1 MKRFKYLICSSI
13 SLMLF
18 TSCLRDEM
26 NSLIN
31 DAIST
36 NEEIKEIT
44 ATINDFGTTRSELYR
59 DDNDINFKWS
69 AGDTLGVF
77 PDTGDQVCF
86 TIDDSQAGSATAKFD
101 GGGWALKSTHTYRVY
116 FPYIRDI
123 DLKKDAIPLDY
134 FGPLDWSGQ
143 IQIGNNN
150 YDHLGK
156 YDYLASDA
164 VSPSDGKLN
173 IIMNHV
179 GAIMILRLKI
189 PEPGIFTYLTIYD
202 LDHEKMFPI
211 QATLDL
217 SGEKS
222 VLKDVK
228 YWITTSMW
236 LYKIETK
243 EENEEI
249 VVSMMIPPID
259 FTGKQ
264 IKVELNR
271 SDNMV
276 ASGIISN
283 PKNLEAGKPY
293 EMTATLSDLE
303 EGHGYPG
310 SPIDAKVR
318 NAVNK
323 SYTTLKRVFP
333 WDCLTLSESA
343 GSVQLYPTR
352 RGGDWW
358 DSGVYMQMFMHTFK
372 ADNGILS
379 RAWNAA
385 TESIDFCNSNISM
398 IEESGV
404 YYRKNC
410 EAEIRGIRAY
420 WYYYL
425 VDKWGNVPLVLD
437 SNKDKS
443 PTNSSRE
450 EVYNWLVSEINEII
464 PDLPEA
470 EGNYGKFTKAS
481 AHALLAKLYLNSEA
495 WGFGNKYAQAAN
507 EAQKVITDPGL
518 ELLSNW
524 KDNFSS
530 NNAGNKE
537 SILSAQYNS
546 AERNNANILHFLTLG
561 YVENMAIGASFGA
574 WNGFCAQPDY
584 VKLFMHGTEEERNQ
598 MTRDP
603 EYNYYDDPDN
613 DPRISSFRLG
623 QQYDKRTGEMLMTG
637 HSMPMNHYAE
647 VFPIHGT
654 EYEGTLWREV
664 QQHDGGRAGKWEYA
678 AYITS
683 AMNNDFAIFRLA
695 DFYLVRAEALFRS
708 GGSVA
713 EATSLVNA
721 VRQRAWGDASHN
733 YSKVTLDDIQLER
746 RLEMAWEGVSRE
758 DDIRFG
764 CYDKDMWSM
773 FRADTSSAFDEAG
786 FLRNQWGIPTSISPN
801 AYPWNRPSDKY
812 LELFPIPATALEAN
826 PKLKQ
831 NPGY

>member
-1 MKRFKYLICSSI
+1 MKRFYCLLISYI
-13 SLMLF
+13 SLMLLS
-18 TSCLRDEM
+18 TCTREEM
-26 NSLIN
+26 NSVLDN
-31 DAIST
+31 DIST
-36 NEEIKEIT
+36 TEGIKEIT
-44 ATINDFGTTRSELYR
+44 VTINDFGTTRSELYR

-69 AGDTLGVF
+69 SGDTLGVF
-77 PDTGDQVCF
+77 PDVGDQVSF
-86 TIDDSQAGSATAKFD
+86 TIDESQVGSASAIFD

-134 FGPLDWSGQ
+134 SGQ

-156 YDYLASDA
+156 YDFLASDA

-173 IIMNHV
+173 IIMNHI

-189 PEPGIFTYLTIYD
+189 PEPGIFTYLRIYD
-202 LDHEKMFPI
+202 MDYEMTFPT

-222 VLKDVK
+222 LLKDVK
-228 YWITTSMW
+228 YWIDTSMW
-236 LYKIETK
+236 LNKIETTK
-243 EENEEI
+243 ENEEI

-259 FTGKQ
+259 LTDKQ
-264 IKVELNR
+264 IKVELIR
-271 SDNMV
+271 SDNMM

-283 PKNLEAGKPY
+283 PKNMEAGKPY
-293 EMTATLSDLE
+293 EMTAELNELE
-303 EGHGYPG
+303 SGGYAPA
-310 SPIDAKVR
+310 SPIDQEIASQVKDC
-318 NAVNK
+318 
-323 SYTTLKRVFP
+323 YTTLKRVFP
-333 WDCLTLSESA
+333 YNCLTLSEAA

-358 DSGVYMQMFMHTFK
+358 DGGQYMQMFMHTYSSNTRSISF
-372 ADNGILS
+372 
-379 RAWNAA
+379 AWDAA
-385 TESIDFCNSNISM
+385 TESIDLCNSSIAY

-404 YYRKNC
+404 YYRKSR

-437 SNKDKS
+437 NNKDKS
-443 PTNSSRE
+443 PSNSSRK
-450 EVYNWLVSEINEII
+450 EVFNWLVSEINEII
-464 PDLPEA
+464 PYLPEA
-470 EGNYGKFTKAS
+470 EGNYGKFTQAS
-481 AHALLAKLYLNSEA
+481 AHALLAKLYLNSDA
-495 WGFGNKYAQAAN
+495 WGMGDQYAKAAD
-507 EAQKVITDPGL
+507 EALQVINTSGL

-524 KDNFSS
+524 KENFSW
-530 NNAGNKE
+530 NNSGNKE
-537 SILSAQYNS
+537 SILCAQYAS
-546 AERNNANILHFLTLG
+546 FDTQYSNNLHFLTLG
-561 YVENMAIGASFGA
+561 YNENLAIGASFGA

-584 VKLFMHGTEEERNQ
+584 VKLFMHGTEEERDQ
-598 MTRDP
+598 MARDP
-603 EYNYYDDPDN
+603 NYTYYDDPEN
-613 DPRISSFRLG
+613 DPRIVSFRLG
-623 QQYDKRTGEMLMTG
+623 QQYNKRTGEILYTG
-637 HSMPMNHYAE
+637 HSEPMNHYAE
-647 VFPIHGT
+647 VFPLDGSERDGT
-654 EYEGTLWREV
+654 QWRNV
-664 QQHDGGRAGKWEYA
+664 KQQDGGRVGKWEYDA
-678 AYITS
+678 SLTN

-695 DFYLVRAEALFRS
+695 DFYLVRAEALLRS

-713 EATSLVNA
+713 EATSLVNT

-764 CYDKDMWSM
+764 CYDKDMWKM
-773 FRADTSSAFDEAG
+773 FRASDVT
-786 FLRNQWGIPTSISPN
+786 NPN